1 MKIFASSLL
10 LLASSN
16 ALASDINLICSK
28 EPCELEREIQSFFL
42 KGGSISQDIENVNL
56 INQGVVVDS
65 VFAGDLSHYNSIN
78 LGGVTV
84 QDTPLNCDYDRD
96 FTCDEWGSNK
106 RVAAIQDYLHN
117 LNSLALI
124 VDQDLINRKVAI
136 KDWFVGV
143 VTAIPVG
150 RIASM
155 IAQLG
160 KTSASRILAESV
172 AASTLTSFVNSTF
185 DGQSLE
191 EGDVIVIDPNGK
203 AYLIKKDA
211 YTVEAD
217 SETEASDG
225 SSSGSAGGGGE
236 STGSSSTGAGSG
248 GRFVGGGSGYQGG
261 SARVCTGEA
270 GSLVCYTIKF

>member
-78 LGGVTV
+78 IGGVTV

-136 KDWFVGV
+136 KDWFVNV

-155 IAQLG
+155 IAQIG
-160 KTSASRILAESV
+160 KTAGMKMLKESLAAGSL
-172 AASTLTSFVNSTF
+172 ATFVTSTF

-191 EGDVIVIDPNGK
+191 EGDVIIIDPNGK
-203 AYLIKKDA
+203 AYLVKKDA
-211 YTVEAD
+211 YTIEDD

>member
-65 VFAGDLSHYNSIN
+65 VYAGDLSHYNSIN
-78 LGGVTV
+78 IGGVTV

-124 VDQDLINRKVAI
+124 VDQDLINRKVTI
-136 KDWFVGV
+136 KNWFVNV

-155 IAQLG
+155 IAQIG
-160 KTSASRILAESV
+160 KTSASKIIAESI
-172 AASTLTSFVNSTF
+172 AAGTLATYVSSTF

-191 EGDVIVIDPNGK
+191 EGDVIIIDPNGK
-203 AYLIKKDA
+203 AYLVKKDA

-217 SETEASDG
+217 SGTEASDG

-236 STGSSSTGAGSG
+236 GTGSSSTGAGSG
-248 GRFVGGGSGYQGG
+248 GRFVGGSSGYQGG